1 MIRYLNQQNVKIFTD
16 WPQYCCRFQKRRSYV
31 MSWGRLPDRRV
42 CPWGREAPG
51 AGDRG
56 GESRQRLVAPPPPQY
71 RQPGQGQDIA
81 GDSLPRGPS
90 DFFVDC
96 SANASP
102 SFIVTTSSWW
112 GIRGHHVESGQ
123 DAWHPG
129 IPESRRL
136 LGYTSADLRSD
147 YHDKMLTLYFS
158 LFLQIWRQSTAENL
172 LADLEGT
179 KYDIGLM
186 LLSAHIGAGLQYLK
200 PKEEPRCLE
209 TREGW
214 ADQVCV
220 REDATDWLDQ
230 FQRLLQ
236 HCQYAG
242 VIRQLELSQV
252 QDHVQQAILEGGKVG
267 EKRNVQFTVTVHW

>member
-1 MIRYLNQQNVKIFTD
+1 MIRYLNQQNVKIFTE
-16 WPQYCCRFQKRRSYV
+16 WPQYCCRFQRRRSYV
-31 MSWGRLPDRRV
+31 MSWGRLPDRQV

-56 GESRQRLVAPPPPQY
+56 GESRQRLVAPPPRQY

-96 SANASP
+96 SANATP
-102 SFIVTTSSWW
+102 SFIVTTTGVYGAIMWSLDKML
-112 GIRGHHVESGQ
+112 GTL
-123 DAWHPG
+123 
-129 IPESRRL
+129 ESRRL

-172 LADLEGT
+172 FADLEGT

-200 PKEEPRCLE
+200 PKEWPRCLE
-209 TREGW
+209 TREGG
-214 ADQVCV
+214 ADQERV
-220 REDATDWLDQ
+220 REDATDWL
-230 FQRLLQ
+230 
-236 HCQYAG
+236 
-242 VIRQLELSQV
+242 E
-252 QDHVQQAILEGGKVG
+252 
-267 EKRNVQFTVTVHW
+267 

>member
-1 MIRYLNQQNVKIFTD
+1 
-16 WPQYCCRFQKRRSYV
+16 
-31 MSWGRLPDRRV
+31 
-42 CPWGREAPG
+42 
-51 AGDRG
+51 
-56 GESRQRLVAPPPPQY
+56 
-71 RQPGQGQDIA
+71 
-81 GDSLPRGPS
+81 
-90 DFFVDC
+90 
-96 SANASP
+96 
-102 SFIVTTSSWW
+102 
-112 GIRGHHVESGQ
+112 
-123 DAWHPG
+123 
-129 IPESRRL
+129 
-136 LGYTSADLRSD
+136 
-147 YHDKMLTLYFS
+147 MLTLYFS

-172 LADLEGT
+172 FADLEGT

-236 HCQYAG
+236 HCQDAG
-242 VIRQLELSQV
+242 VIRQLELRQV
-252 QDHVQQAILEGGKVG
+252 PDHVQQAILEGGKVG